1 MWVLLIRPQRR
12 RQLIQDNLISSL
24 EPGDEVVT
32 AGGIYG
38 VIEDVEDADVL
49 LEIAPGTTVRVAK
62 RAISGVVEE
71 EEVDEEPDELEPDD
85 EQPALEAEAD
95 GEPSTAERRS

>member
-62 RAISGVVEE
+62 RAIAGVVEE
-71 EEVDEEPDELEPDD
+71 ADADDEEPDELEADA
-85 EQPALEAEAD
+85 ESAALEAD
-95 GEPSTAERRS
+95 SEPSTAEQRS